1 MLRKDRSFAGR
12 SGSSKGTRLSIAYTV
27 RPRRRA
33 CERRV
38 IYLSQGV
45 PPITG
50 AEVEIMHAHLEACSR
65 LKTAA
70 AENDND

>member
-1 MLRKDRSFAGR
+1 
-12 SGSSKGTRLSIAYTV
+12 
-27 RPRRRA
+27 
-33 CERRV
+33 
-38 IYLSQGV
+38 LSQGV